1 MTIET
6 MPDFYEAHVHV
17 RRGALHNDGIPFD
30 MLGKIVRYLHPFEKA
45 ILDNVE
51 MEIETNEE
59 GEVTWAEPQ
68 TYEPIIE
75 IHSTEKN
82 ELNKYYSL
90 EEGIHLWFF
99 YLDIPKD
106 QSFADKFEELCYRLT
121 RSFDLE
127 WHVERDAHDNRP
139 RYIFS

>member
-51 MEIETNEE
+51 MEVETNEE

-75 IHSTEKN
+75 IHCSKDSSPV
-82 ELNKYYSL
+82 KDYGL

-99 YLDIPKD
+99 YLDIPKNTHNY
-106 QSFADKFEELCYRLT
+106 ADKFMSLCDRLT

-127 WHVERDAHDNRP
+127 WHVELSMHGP
-139 RYIFS
+139 KYIFS